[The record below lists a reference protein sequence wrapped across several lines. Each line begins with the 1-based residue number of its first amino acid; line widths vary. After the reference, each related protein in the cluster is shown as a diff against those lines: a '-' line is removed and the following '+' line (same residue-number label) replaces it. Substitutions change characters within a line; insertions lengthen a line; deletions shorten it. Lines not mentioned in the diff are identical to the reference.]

1 MDDASMSPSAQL
13 QNIISPAIPAPTQ
26 NQGIQRKLMSSGTT
40 KVTDSGKT
48 TKQNPNGHPGTA
60 LPWEGHL
67 MKGHQLGSLHNG
79 PERCTWASHSNSNSC
94 LKSIVSLVA
103 CQAAGSYANLDIRMH
118 KRRFKWQREV
128 RVTDQDSFSV
138 HIHSVNQLDWKKTQ
152 NYQEEGM
159 DE

>member
-1 MDDASMSPSAQL
+1 MLQCLPQLNCKILFLQPSQHLHKIRGYRENWWVLEQQRSLTAGRQ
-13 QNIISPAIPAPTQ
+13 QNKILM
-26 NQGIQRKLMSSGTT
+26 GIL
-40 KVTDSGKT
+40 
-48 TKQNPNGHPGTA
+48 A
-60 LPWEGHL
+60 LPSLGEGHL
-67 MKGHQLGSLHNG
+67 RKGHQLGSLHNG

-94 LKSIVSLVA
+94 LKPLVSLGA